1 MPTTIKDIA
10 KYLSISPGTVSR
22 ALQKST
28 RVSKETIQKVEEAA
42 KKLKYRPNIT
52 AQRLVSGRTHN
63 IGVILSKDIR
73 EYTSVQLFNSI
84 ILNGILEVAE
94 AHNYNLNFAIDSQGE
109 KQGALYRILQNHD
122 VDGVLIINVVS
133 EDIIATLRTN
143 GIPVVLIDNHFDNHS
158 EFAVNNDDRYG
169 AYIATKH
176 LITLGY
182 PSVGMMGITEEAFHR
197 ECLSGYM
204 QALTEYGLRV
214 EPYFIQ
220 KGTGSMESTYE
231 LIREMIKNNH
241 LPKAFFVV
249 TDEMAIGA
257 IQALIDSGLSVP
269 QDVAVVGMDDI
280 PLLDYVDPPL
290 TTVRIYI
297 AEMGRTAVGMLLDL
311 IRGQYQGKNQIAIQ
325 PKLVIRKTCGAK

>member
-10 KYLSISPGTVSR
+10 KYLGISPGTVSR

-143 GIPVVLIDNHFDNHS
+143 GVPVVLIDNHFDNHS

-204 QALTEYGLRV
+204 QALTEYGLKV

-220 KGTGSMESTYE
+220 KGTGSMESTYD
-231 LIREMIKNNH
+231 LTRKMIKDNH

-249 TDEMAIGA
+249 TDEMAIGV
-257 IQALIDSGLSVP
+257 IRGLIDSGLSVP

-297 AEMGRTAVGMLLDL
+297 AEMGGTAVGMLLDL
-311 IRGQYQGKNQIAIQ
+311 IRGQYQGKKQIAIQ

>member
-10 KYLSISPGTVSR
+10 KYLGISTGTVSR
-22 ALQKST
+22 ALQKSS

-109 KQGALYRILQNHD
+109 KQGALQRIIQNKD
-122 VDGVLIINVVS
+122 VDGALIINVVN
-133 EDIIATLRTN
+133 EDIIASLRTN

-158 EFAVNNDDRYG
+158 EYAVNNDDRYG

-176 LITLGY
+176 LISLGY
-182 PSVGMMGITEEAFHR
+182 QSIGLIGITEEAFHR
-197 ECLSGYM
+197 ECLSGYL
-204 QALTEYGLRV
+204 QALAEYGLRI
-214 EPYFIQ
+214 ESPFIQ
-220 KGTGSMESTYE
+220 KGSGSMESAYDITRK
-231 LIREMIKNNH
+231 IIKQKKF
-241 LPKAFFVV
+241 PRAFFVV
-249 TDEMAIGA
+249 TDEMAIGVIRA
-257 IQALIDSGLSVP
+257 VKDSGLNVP
-269 QDVAVVGMDDI
+269 QDIAVVGMDDI

-311 IRGQYQGKNQIAIQ
+311 IRGQYNGKNQIAIQ